1 LNGIAIDK
9 NDNIYVS
16 EITDGLYGYI
26 RRVDTKQVA
35 HVAAG
40 SPHEDVVN
48 GRGHTVRFRN
58 PADIAFDKHR
68 YTLYSVS
75 GSSGTIRK
83 IDKDRNVSTYKK
95 IRATV
100 IGIDTKGQ
108 IHHSTQGKIY
118 KILPNGQTVT
128 ILGSTE
134 GYKDGPASQAL
145 LRQATAY
152 IFYPDGSFLFAD
164 LNGYIRKVDKHRN
177 VSTITPF
184 RKGQG
189 GINYIYG
196 MVQDSKGNIYLS
208 ENQYA
213 VISKISAN
221 TNKLETYA
229 GSTEERGNT
238 DGSLKNARF
247 HFPTGIA
254 IDKYDN
260 LYVGDSWSG
269 LIRKIDTKTGMVSTI
284 AGEVDSHTASRNGV
298 GSDAHF
304 GSIYGVAY
312 DPRRHALFVA
322 EKAFSKIQII
332 LLK

>member
-1 LNGIAIDK
+1 
-9 NDNIYVS
+9 
-16 EITDGLYGYI
+16 
-26 RRVDTKQVA
+26 VDTKQVA
-35 HVAAG
+35 HVVAG
-40 SPHEDVVN
+40 SPHEGVVN
-48 GRGHTVRFRN
+48 GKGHTVRFRS
-58 PADIAFDKHR
+58 PVDIAFDKNR
-68 YTLYSVS
+68 YILYSISDSALV
-75 GSSGTIRK
+75 RK
-83 IDKDRNVSTYKK
+83 IDKDRNVSTYK
-95 IRATV
+95 TV
-100 IGIDTKGQ
+100 RQTVMGIDTKGQ
-108 IHHSTQGKIY
+108 IYYSAKGKIY

-145 LRQATAY
+145 LKWATAFL
-152 IFYPDGSFLFAD
+152 FYPDGSFLFAD
-164 LNGYIRKVDKHRN
+164 RGGYIRKVDKHRN

-284 AGEVDSHTASRNGV
+284 AGEVGSHTASRNGV

-312 DPRRHALFVA
+312 DPRRHALFVVD
-322 EKAFSKIQII
+322 KAFSKIQII